1 MISIVRLGSVLSLF
15 ALIACG
21 GGGAEPAAPKEDPP
35 ASSGNQEADEMAKIF
50 IGACEG
56 KAEGDA
62 CEATMKDG
70 GSEKKIAGKCVK
82 PPAESAEQRIVC
94 LPNELPQ

>member
-1 MISIVRLGSVLSLF
+1 MLG
-15 ALIACG
+15 LIACG
-21 GGGAEPAAPKEDPP
+21 GGGGAQPAAPKEEPT
-35 ASSGNQEADEMAKIF
+35 SSGNQEADEMAKIF

-62 CEATMKDG
+62 CEATMKEGESD
-70 GSEKKIAGKCVK
+70 KKIAGKCVK

-94 LPNELPQ
+94 LPNELP

>member
-1 MISIVRLGSVLSLF
+1 MISILRLGSVLSML
-15 ALIACG
+15 ALMACG
-21 GGGAEPAAPKEDPP
+21 GGGAEPAAPKEEPP

-62 CEATMKDG
+62 CEATMKEG
-70 GSEKKIAGKCVK
+70 ENEKKLQGKCVK